1 MRAGA
6 AVSAGEEVGGDGFAV
21 AVGVGHQHGY
31 GYYRGENDCDGY
43 EVGCQESAREFPEHC
58 RYAWRQNRRYLLV
71 VLLFHESSCSWLLTR
86 L

>member
-21 AVGVGHQHGY
+21 TVGVGHQHGY
-31 GYYRGENDCDGY
+31 GYNDGEDYNNCY
-43 EVGCQESAREFPEHC
+43 QVGCQEPAREFPEHC
-58 RYAWRQNRRYLLV
+58 RYARRQNRRYLLV

>member
-1 MRAGA
+1 MAGV

-21 AVGVGHQHGY
+21 AVGVGHQQGHGH
-31 GYYRGENDCDGY
+31 YRGENHYDGY
-43 EVGCQESAREFPEHC
+43 EVGCQEPAREFPEHC
-58 RYAWRQNRRYLLV
+58 RYARRQNRRYLLV

>member
-31 GYYRGENDCDGY
+31 GYNDGEDYNNCY

-58 RYAWRQNRRYLLV
+58 RYARRQNRRYLLV